1 MWLRSLGYFTR
12 EALVSCHQDRRLYSI
27 TIVMIGLSLM
37 ILSMFLLVIYNTH
50 LVLRDLGKQFKIV
63 VFLEDHI
70 TLEQRQIILGHLQNF
85 AGPQTVQYVS
95 KDQALRDFTSWFPEG
110 QHLLTGLSHN
120 PLPAS
125 YVVPLTP
132 QTHDSLAIR
141 KLVERLSHASG
152 VEEVDSGT
160 QWHQGFRTLVHVAQL
175 LSITG
180 GALLGLGIIF
190 IVANTIRLTIYM
202 RLDEIEIMQLVG
214 ATEGFIKGPFLLSGM
229 AQGGGG
235 ALLALVLL
243 YGVYALYLRHLGHLL
258 ETTLGLHQLSF
269 LPLFLLVGVLVS
281 GVILGYIGSVF
292 ALSRALRTIDPAR
305 K

>member
-1 MWLRSLGYFTR
+1 M
-12 EALVSCHQDRRLYSI
+12 I
-27 TIVMIGLSLM
+27 TVVMIGLSLM
-37 ILSMFLLVIYNTH
+37 ILSMFLLVIYNTR
-50 LVLRDLGKQFKIV
+50 LVLHDLGKQFKLV

-70 TLEQRQIILGHLQNF
+70 TLEQQQIILGHLQRF
-85 AGPQTVQYVS
+85 AGSQAVQYVS

-110 QHLLTGLSHN
+110 QHLLTGISQN

-125 YVVPLTP
+125 YVISLMP
-132 QTHDSLAIR
+132 QTHNNLAIR
-141 KLVERLSHASG
+141 NLVERLSQASG

-160 QWHQGFRTLVHVAQL
+160 QWHQGFRTLVYVAQL

-180 GALLGLGIIF
+180 GAFLGLGIIF

-214 ATEGFIKGPFLLSGM
+214 ATDGFIKGPFLLNGM

-235 ALLALVLL
+235 ALLALALL
-243 YGVYALYLRHLGHLL
+243 YGVYVLYLRHLGHLL
-258 ETTLGLHQLSF
+258 EMTLGLHQLRF
-269 LPLFLLVGVLVS
+269 LPPFLLIGMLVS

-292 ALSRALRTIDPAR
+292 ALSHALRAINPAHR
-305 K
+305 